1 MKYCP
6 DCGNA
11 QTNHTSAWTSSLLTQ
26 AFLPVGRSTAG
37 IRRAFEAIFADPF
50 YNSLMPLLMKA
61 LVALRLADLL
71 DAPDAKTTGRA
82 RVLWEEAKRRG
93 ILVREFRL
101 LGNRSE
107 AFLAEYRGRQKTF
120 IGLPRP
126 GSAESPGF
134 AWMDD
139 KEVMR
144 ERFSAVGIPTARGGV
159 ATSLAQAYALFDTLR
174 PPVITK
180 PKTGSRSRHTTTHI
194 STKEELALAF
204 KKAAALSPWVIVQE
218 EAEGF
223 VYRGTLVGG
232 KLVAALRREPPF
244 VEGDGAQTV
253 AELITEENKN
263 PKRDEHVF
271 HKMELTADSYAEL
284 ARQGLI
290 LESVPEEG
298 RVVTLSQ
305 KSSRGVGGGTTDVT
319 DIVHPDNRE
328 ILEKA
333 AAVLE
338 DPLVGIDLIIGDI
351 SRSWR
356 EQERSSIIECNSV
369 PFIDLHYAP
378 LRGTS
383 RDIAGPLWDIVFP
396 SPAGNK

>member
-1 MKYCP
+1 
-6 DCGNA
+6 
-11 QTNHTSAWTSSLLTQ
+11 
-26 AFLPVGRSTAG
+26 VGHATAD

-61 LVALRLADLL
+61 LVTLRLADFL
-71 DAPDAKTTGRA
+71 DAPDATTTGRA
-82 RVLWEEAKRRG
+82 RVLWEEANRRA
-93 ILVREFRL
+93 ILIREFRL

-107 AFLAEYRGRQKTF
+107 VFLAAYQGRQKSF
-120 IGLPRP
+120 MGLPRP

-144 ERFSAVGIPTARGGV
+144 ERFSAAGIPTARGGV

-194 STKEELALAF
+194 QTKEDLAAAF

-232 KLVAALRREPPF
+232 KLIAALRREPPF
-244 VEGDGAQTV
+244 VTGDGAQTV

-263 PKRDEHVF
+263 PRRDEHVF
-271 HKMELTADSYAEL
+271 HKMEITADSYAEL
-284 ARQGLI
+284 ARQELT
-290 LESVPEEG
+290 LESVPQEG

-319 DIVHPDNRE
+319 DIVHPDNRA

-356 EQERSSIIECNSV
+356 EQERTSIIECNSI

-378 LRGTS
+378 LRGAS
-383 RDIAGPLWDIVFP
+383 RDVAGPLWDIVFP
-396 SPAGNK
+396 ASRRSKK